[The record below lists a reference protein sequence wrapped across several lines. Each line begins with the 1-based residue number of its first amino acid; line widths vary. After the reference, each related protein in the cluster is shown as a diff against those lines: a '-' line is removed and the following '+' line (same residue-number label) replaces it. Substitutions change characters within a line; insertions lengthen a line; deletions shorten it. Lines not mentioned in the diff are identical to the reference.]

1 MVRFCPNC
9 SNLLIKSTAG
19 NVLRFVCKTCAHSE
33 DSKDSDSLMMNIS
46 LAEEESLYKNDIYI
60 NLASKDEIA
69 PLVEKSCTDCGS
81 EVVREINI
89 MASGESIFICPEC
102 EHRFI

>member
-9 SNLLIKSTAG
+9 SNLLTKSTQY
-19 NVLRFVCKTCAHSE
+19 NNLKFVCKTCSHVE
-33 DSKDSDSLMMNIS
+33 ESKPSDSLMLNIS
-46 LAEEESLYKNDIYI
+46 LTEEESLYKNDIYI
-60 NLASKDEIA
+60 NLAAKDHVA
-69 PLVEKSCTDCGS
+69 PLIERNCINCNN

-89 MASGESIFICPEC
+89 MDSGESIFICPKC